1 MTQKT
6 IKISR
11 EIHRQ
16 LKEYGNGKSFNKV
29 VRELLER
36 SDNVA
41 TEHLMGEINFTLN
54 EELIDALIDRK
65 VYPSETY
72 SSVLYRL
79 LHQIE

>member
-54 EELIDALIDRK
+54 E
-65 VYPSETY
+65 
-72 SSVLYRL
+72 
-79 LHQIE
+79 